1 MNNKISFKN
10 EKEIMNTLNTTYEL
24 FPATSAEAETLN
36 DKINAFVAQQVA
48 FHGDTEVLKDYVIKE
63 NGLIIAGIKTCFYLG
78 DLAINVLF
86 VDKNHR
92 LKGLGALLLNQVE
105 ADARIMGAKLSHL
118 DTFNLQAKDF
128 YLKHGYE
135 VFGVLEDCPP
145 GHKRYYMKKNIV
157 ETK

>member
-10 EKEIMNTLNTTYEL
+10 EKEIMNTAYEL
-24 FPATSAEAETLN
+24 SPATSKEAETLN

-63 NGLIIAGIKTCFYLG
+63 NGLIIAGIRTCFYLG
-78 DLAINVLF
+78 ECLAINVLF
-86 VDKNHR
+86 VDENHR

-105 ADARIMGAKLSHL
+105 ADARAMGAKLSHL
-118 DTFNLQAKDF
+118 DTFNHQAKDF

-135 VFGVLEDCPP
+135 IFGVLENCPT
-145 GHKRYYMKKNIV
+145 GQKRYFMKKIL
-157 ETK
+157 

>member
-1 MNNKISFKN
+1 MITDYKLS
-10 EKEIMNTLNTTYEL
+10 
-24 FPATSAEAETLN
+24 PATSAEAETLN
-36 DKINAFVAQQVA
+36 DKINAFVAQQVS

-63 NGLIIAGIKTCFYLG
+63 NGLIIAGIRTCFYLG
-78 DLAINVLF
+78 ECLAINVLF
-86 VDKNHR
+86 VDENHR

-105 ADARIMGAKLSHL
+105 ADARAMGAKLSHL

-145 GHKRYYMKKNIV
+145 GHKRYYMKKIL
-157 ETK
+157 